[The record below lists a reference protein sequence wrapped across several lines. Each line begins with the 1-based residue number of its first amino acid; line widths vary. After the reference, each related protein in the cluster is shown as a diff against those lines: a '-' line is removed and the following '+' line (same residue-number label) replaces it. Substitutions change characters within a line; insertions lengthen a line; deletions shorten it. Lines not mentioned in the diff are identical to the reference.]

1 MITTTAT
8 APLTPT
14 YTNDAQQRLMSLV
27 ITLAGHELHGL
38 APADIIRLTGHTAAQ
53 VTRDMAN
60 LEQGEWAERITNTG
74 RWRLGPAIVRIGVK
88 YAVAADQA
96 MSRIQQMHQ
105 RYSANV

>member
-1 MITTTAT
+1 MNPTTSNTST
-8 APLTPT
+8 SPD
-14 YTNDAQQRLMSLV
+14 YKNEAQQRLMRLV
-27 ITLAGHELHGL
+27 MTLAGHELHGL
-38 APADIIRLTGHTAAQ
+38 APVDIIRLTGHTAAQ

-88 YAVAADQA
+88 YAVTADQA

>member
-1 MITTTAT
+1 MNTTTAT
-8 APLTPT
+8 PPT

-27 ITLAGHELHGL
+27 IALAGHELHGL

-60 LEQGEWAERITNTG
+60 LEQVEWAERIAATG
-74 RWRLGPAIVRIGVK
+74 RWRLGPAVVRIGVK